1 MPVSSRKIPVVIVLV
16 VLFGTVTGWGQ
27 AGSTRVGNILALVN
41 EGAFDAAR
49 QQAALLRGNGV
60 ARDEK
65 LFVEALLETNAEKA
79 VGRYQTLVN
88 SFPRSRWADDALF
101 RLYQYYYAVG
111 AYSTAETFLRQL
123 GASYPNSP
131 YVKGT
136 FTGVADVFTR
146 VTPTTPAPH
155 ARSAPGGVKP
165 RTKAFTVQVASF
177 RNRADAE
184 RSQRKYI
191 GYGYSA
197 YIAEGIVSGLR
208 VYRVRIET
216 FPDYTKANAFVK
228 KLKQRHNLS
237 AIVVNKD

>member
-1 MPVSSRKIPVVIVLV
+1 MSVSSRKIFVVIVLAV
-16 VLFGTVTGWGQ
+16 VSGTATGWGQ
-27 AGSTRVGNILALVN
+27 AGNARVDNILALVN

-49 QQAALLRGNGV
+49 QQAALLRENGV
-60 ARDEK
+60 ARDER

-79 VGRYQTLVN
+79 VARYQTLVN

-123 GASYPNSP
+123 GTSYPNSP

-136 FTGVADVFTR
+136 YTSVADVFTR
-146 VTPTTPAPH
+146 MTPRSPHPSVTAKPGTV
-155 ARSAPGGVKP
+155 RSKDKV
-165 RTKAFTVQVASF
+165 FTVQVASF

-184 RSQRKYI
+184 RARRKYI

-197 YIAEGIVSGLR
+197 YVAEGLVSGSR
-208 VYRVRIET
+208 VYRVRIGT
-216 FPDYTKANAFVK
+216 FPDYGEADAFVK

>member
-1 MPVSSRKIPVVIVLV
+1 MFVSSRQIPVFISLIVL
-16 VLFGTVTGWGQ
+16 FSAMTGWGQ
-27 AGSTRVGNILALVN
+27 AGNAGVGNILALVN
-41 EGAFDAAR
+41 EGDFNSAR
-49 QQAALLRGNGV
+49 QQAALLRESGV
-60 ARDEK
+60 ARDER
-65 LFVEALLETNAEKA
+65 LFVEALLESDAEKA
-79 VGRYQTLVN
+79 VARYQTLVN

-111 AYSTAETFLRQL
+111 AYSTADTFLRQL

-136 FTGVADVFTR
+136 FTSVADVFTR
-146 VTPTTPAPH
+146 MTPVASPA
-155 ARSAPGGVKP
+155 RISKKPGGTPIRAKV
-165 RTKAFTVQVASF
+165 FTVQVASF

-184 RSQRKYI
+184 RAQRKYI

-197 YIAEGIVSGLR
+197 YVAEGIVSGAR
-208 VYRVRIET
+208 VYRVRIGT
-216 FPDYTKANAFVK
+216 FSDYEKANAFVK